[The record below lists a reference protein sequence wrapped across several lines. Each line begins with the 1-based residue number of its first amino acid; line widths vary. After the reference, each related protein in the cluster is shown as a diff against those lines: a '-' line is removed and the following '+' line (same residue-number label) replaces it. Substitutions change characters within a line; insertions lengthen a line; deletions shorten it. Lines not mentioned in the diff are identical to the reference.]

1 MFSIEGLLVLLL
13 IISITYNLF
22 FVVRLR
28 RYQARLKYLSSD
40 IENFVKET
48 GNRIDNHD
56 SLLKEVR
63 AELKTIDL
71 EGLPNSDVLTSQE
84 KK

>member
-1 MFSIEGLLVLLL
+1 MFLIEGFLVVLL
-13 IISITYNLF
+13 IISTTYNLF

-28 RYQARLKYLSSD
+28 RYQARLKYLSRD

-48 GNRIDNHD
+48 GNRVDNHY

-63 AELKTIDL
+63 TELKTIHL

>member
-40 IENFVKET
+40 IENFVIET
-48 GNRIDNHD
+48 GNRIDSHN
-56 SLLKEVR
+56 SLLKDVR

-71 EGLPNSDVLTSQE
+71 EGLPNSDVLASQE